1 MRKLALAFVLAAC
14 GVLTGSCA
22 SLSEEQCLAGNWDG
36 IGYSDGANGYG
47 TGRFGDHVKACE
59 KYKVVPEQSSYMT
72 GRARGLTVY
81 CQPGRGFQVGRSGNT
96 YNGVCPAS
104 LEGPFLDGFNDGRL
118 VWDAQQR
125 YDRAQSAINAA
136 EQRADDIDKRMRAEE
151 ARLADTA
158 VSDEE
163 KKAIRER
170 LKALR
175 DDRYSAGED
184 RRLAVEL
191 RERADRDLSRLRA
204 RFSAMYG
211 GW

>member
-1 MRKLALAFVLAAC
+1 MVAA
-14 GVLTGSCA
+14 TG
-22 SLSEEQCLAGNWDG
+22 N
-36 IGYSDGANGYG
+36 IYYG
-47 TGRFGDHVKACE
+47 LW
-59 KYKVVPEQSSYMT
+59 YPVVVAAVT
-72 GRARGLTVY
+72 AVVGFLF
-81 CQPGRGFQVGRSGNT
+81 GRGFQVGRSGNT